1 MVIFSRTSRY
11 LRLLVACFCATCWF
25 QMAGWAQSFTAQFE
39 SPDGVAAGDSAVLQL
54 IFSDCGEVPAPTLP
68 PIENAV
74 TQYAGQSQSISII
87 NGVQSTSIIHRY
99 VVVPKVQGTVVI
111 PALTVTVDNQ
121 RLTSRPLTLK
131 VGQGFDSSQIG
142 TLSLEV
148 PKSDLYVGETIPVTV
163 RFQFRHAPTRQEPP
177 SIKMD
182 GFLRG
187 RQSGPEGGSE
197 TIAGE
202 PMSVARWTMAITAVK
217 SGDLDLGPAEF
228 PTIYT
233 FQSRRRRSGPFDD
246 PLFNQFFGGGG
257 EQRQINFQ
265 SAPARLHVIPPPTK
279 GRPPQY
285 AGAVGRFRME
295 ISATPTNVSV
305 GDPITVKVRIIGRG
319 SFDGLSLPQLS
330 GDSGFQTYPGTNQFE
345 ASDVLGLE
353 GVKTFEEVLVP
364 ERANLKELS
373 LPPLAYWDPSSRQY
387 GLAEARTLPLTV
399 RANPNSAIP
408 GGPSPAALSGTNPPP
423 VNPNNDLRPLKPD
436 LGQLTAWSPPIL
448 TRAWY
453 YGGIALPPVVAAFSL
468 AIGWWQRRPRDR
480 SLEQMTARRASI
492 DSAMTEMERLATE
505 GRATDCFEA
514 GHRALQEQIGLV
526 LGQSGGSFTEEV
538 IDSGL
543 IPRGLEPEAAAQ
555 LHELFHAASMVR
567 FAGSASV
574 GDLKRMSG
582 EHRRLITT
590 LRTLE
595 KK

>member
-1 MVIFSRTSRY
+1 MVIPSMTSRC
-11 LRLLVACFCATCWF
+11 LRLRHACFLVLCWF

-54 IFSDCGEVPAPTLP
+54 IFSDCGQVSPPTLP
-68 PIENAV
+68 PIENAI

-99 VVVPKVQGTVVI
+99 TVTPKVQGTVVI

-121 RLTSRPLTLK
+121 KLTSRPLTLK

-148 PKSDLYVGETIPVTV
+148 PKSELYVGETIPVTV
-163 RFQFRHAPTRQEPP
+163 RFQFRHAPARQEPP

-202 PMSVARWTMAITAVK
+202 PMSVARWNMAITAVK

-265 SAPARLHVIPPPTK
+265 SAPAHLHVILPPSK
-279 GRPPQY
+279 GRPPQF

-295 ISATPTNVSV
+295 ISASPTNVSV
-305 GDPITVKVRIIGRG
+305 GDPITVKVRITGRG
-319 SFDGLSLPQLS
+319 SFDGLSLPPLP
-330 GDSGFQTYPGTNQFE
+330 GDSGFQTYPGTNMFE

-364 ERANLKELS
+364 ERTNLKELS

-399 RANPNSAIP
+399 RANPNAAIP

-423 VNPNNDLRPLKPD
+423 VNPNTDLRPLKPD
-436 LGQLTAWSPPIL
+436 LGPLVAWSPPIL
-448 TRAWY
+448 THAWY
-453 YGGIALPPVVAAFSL
+453 YGGLALPPTAAVLVL
-468 AIGWWQRRPRDR
+468 AVGWWQRRPRDR
-480 SLEQMTARRASI
+480 SSELLSGRRASI
-492 DSAMTEMERLATE
+492 DTALAEMDRS
-505 GRATDCFEA
+505 ATDGRTIDFYEA

-526 LGQSGGSFTEEV
+526 LGQSGGAFTEDV
-538 IDSGL
+538 IDSAL
-543 IPRGLEPEAAAQ
+543 IPRGLDGEAAAQ
-555 LHELFHAASMVR
+555 LHVLFHAASMAR
-567 FAGSASV
+567 FAGGVSV
-574 GDLKRMSG
+574 GDLRRMAG
-582 EHRRLITT
+582 EHRRMIST